1 MNNSVPRA
9 KAASWRK
16 PAVVIVAGCLIA
28 AIGFGARSS
37 MGLYLEP
44 MTTAR
49 GFSRETFGLA
59 LALQNLFWGIG
70 LPFAGAAADRFG
82 ASRVIVIGA
91 LVYAIGL
98 WGTAQVETGA
108 TLYLFAGILMGLG
121 VAFSAFSL
129 ALAAMVRAIGP
140 ERRSLILGL
149 GTAAASA
156 GQVVFSPI
164 SQGLIGTLG
173 WPPALAITSM
183 LVLAMIPLALV
194 LPHLSGSSAT
204 TARLEAEQTLR
215 QALAEAF
222 AHRGFVLLSTGFFVC
237 GFHVAF
243 ITVHFPAY
251 VRDLGLDPVI
261 GAWSLSLIGLF
272 NIVGTLGA
280 GAIGQRF
287 SKRMALSVIY
297 ILRAIAIVALLLS
310 PQDTFSILLFAAV
323 MGVLW
328 LSTVPLTTGIIADV
342 FGVRFMATLFG
353 IVFLSHQ
360 IGSFLGVW
368 LGGVLYD
375 STGSYDG
382 MWWAGA
388 VLGLAAAII
397 HLPIDEK
404 PLPRLQAAIG

>member
-1 MNNSVPRA
+1 
-9 KAASWRK
+9 
-16 PAVVIVAGCLIA
+16 
-28 AIGFGARSS
+28 

-404 PLPRLQAAIG
+404 PLPRLQAATG

>member
-1 MNNSVPRA
+1 
-9 KAASWRK
+9 
-16 PAVVIVAGCLIA
+16 
-28 AIGFGARSS
+28 

-297 ILRAIAIVALLLS
+297 FLRAIAIVALLLS

-404 PLPRLQAAIG
+404 PLPRLQAATG

>member
-297 ILRAIAIVALLLS
+297 FLRAIAIVALLLS

>member
-1 MNNSVPRA
+1 MMNNSVPRA

-243 ITVHFPAY
+243 ITVHFPA
-251 VRDLGLDPVI
+251 
-261 GAWSLSLIGLF
+261 S
-272 NIVGTLGA
+272 
-280 GAIGQRF
+280 
-287 SKRMALSVIY
+287 
-297 ILRAIAIVALLLS
+297 
-310 PQDTFSILLFAAV
+310 QDTFSILLFAAV
-323 MGVLW
+323 MGVLVLW

-368 LGGVLYD
+368 LGGMLYD
-375 STGSYDG
+375 RTGSYDG

-388 VLGLAAAII
+388 VLSSMLTTRIEDALRA
-397 HLPIDEK
+397 
-404 PLPRLQAAIG
+404 R

>member
-297 ILRAIAIVALLLS
+297 FLRAIAIVALLLS

-404 PLPRLQAAIG
+404 PLPRLQAATG